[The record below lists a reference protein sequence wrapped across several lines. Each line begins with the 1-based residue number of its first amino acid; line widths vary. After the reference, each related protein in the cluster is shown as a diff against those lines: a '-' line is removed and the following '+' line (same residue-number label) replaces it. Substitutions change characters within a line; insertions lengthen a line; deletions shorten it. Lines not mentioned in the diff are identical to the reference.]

1 MNPITTAK
9 FLAGLLIFMAAFV
22 PTSQAKDIDDT
33 TPSVSKGVDVYIN
46 RCSLCHGSQ
55 GMGEGKIPL
64 KIPNYPNTSLVK
76 ALKAKSAKEI
86 YDTIVYGGML
96 SNVNQ
101 YMPPMGNELTWTE
114 VESVSMFIQNLRTNT
129 EETLAFVAEYQNNN
143 SVAANIGKQVYEAR
157 CVLCH
162 GKDGLGDGRM
172 AKIIKN
178 PPPFNLTLSRVPKF
192 YLIDIVSKGGE
203 AMGRSHQMPPWG
215 DQLAENEIDAVV
227 EYILTLRK
235 DT

>member
-9 FLAGLLIFMAAFV
+9 FFTALLIFMAAFV

-46 RCSLCHGSQ
+46 RCSLCHGNQ

-76 ALKAKSAKEI
+76 ALKANSAKEI

-192 YLIDIVSKGGE
+192 YLTDIVSKGGE
-203 AMGRSHQMPPWG
+203 AMGRSHQMPPWS

-227 EYILTLRK
+227 DYILTLRK